1 MFYYNNM
8 IFQCLY
14 EAGRH
19 GKVQLLDIF
28 CEAINPDLLTQKD
41 SNIELLMSKVTSGN
55 FSSGNSGAGR
65 RFIAQSLDIVRY
77 GDRS

>member
-1 MFYYNNM
+1 M
-8 IFQCLY
+8 IIQCLY

-28 CEAINPDLLTQKD
+28 CEAINPDLRTQKD

-55 FSSGNSGAGR
+55 LPSGNSGAGR
-65 RFIAQSLDIVRY
+65 RFLAQALDTVR
-77 GDRS
+77 